1 MAMGVGLL
9 CGRIRVEEKGILAAL
24 SGAGI
29 PGCSVSPEQPLPSG
43 VDLAE
48 GTAPSLVIDRYAD
61 RTAGPVL
68 LGLLAARGVATIDA
82 GLAARGNRV
91 ETALALQAAGLP
103 RPEME
108 VAIGEEAALAIVST
122 SATPMTL
129 LPLTPG
135 SAGITLW
142 DADTAEAVLEHRSVL
157 GGASE
162 NVFVLQRGAPA
173 PADRVTMTVVGG
185 VVVGVETQ
193 GERSVWPE
201 AMALAVQAARVLRA
215 GLVGVE
221 LTHTAAGWVI
231 WDIVPV
237 PDFRA
242 AIPVGCAS
250 VAAAITDLASHRLGE
265 QAPRLMPLATR
276 ALRQVPAGGLVDAL
290 AAHV

>member
-1 MAMGVGLL
+1 MATGVGLL
-9 CGRIRVEEKGILAAL
+9 CSRVRVEEKGILAAL
-24 SGAGI
+24 TGAGV
-29 PGCSVSPEQPLPSG
+29 PGCTVPPDQPLPSPAG
-43 VDLAE
+43 LAD
-48 GTAPSLVIDRYAD
+48 GTAPGVVIN
-61 RTAGPVL
+61 RTAAPVV
-68 LGLLAARGVATIDA
+68 LGLLGARGVPTLDA

-103 RPEME
+103 RPEMQ
-108 VAIGEEAALAIVST
+108 VAIGEDAALAIVSA

-162 NVFVLQRGAPA
+162 NVFVLQQGAPA
-173 PADRVTMTVVGG
+173 TADRVTMTVVGG
-185 VVVGVETQ
+185 VVVGVETP

-250 VAAAITDLASHRLGE
+250 VAAAIADLASQRLGE
-265 QAPRLMPLATR
+265 QAPRLVPFELP
-276 ALRQVPAGGLVDAL
+276 ALQWVPAGGVVDEI

>member
-1 MAMGVGLL
+1 MATGVGLL
-9 CGRIRVEEKGILAAL
+9 CSRVRVEEKGILAAL
-24 SGAGI
+24 TSRGV
-29 PGCSVSPEQPLPSG
+29 PGCTVPPDQPLPSPAG
-43 VDLAE
+43 LAD
-48 GTAPSLVIDRYAD
+48 GTAPGVVIDRNAN
-61 RTAGPVL
+61 RTVAPVL
-68 LGLLAARGVATIDA
+68 LGLLSARGVPMIDA
-82 GLAARGNRV
+82 GLAARGSRV
-91 ETALALQAAGLP
+91 DTALALQAAGLP
-103 RPEME
+103 RPEMQ
-108 VAIGEEAALAIVST
+108 VAIGEDAALAIVSA

-162 NVFVLQRGAPA
+162 NVFVLQQGAPA
-173 PADRVTMTVVGG
+173 TADRVTMTVVGG
-185 VVVGVETQ
+185 VVAGVETP

-201 AMALAVQAARVLRA
+201 AMALAAQAARVLRA

-250 VAAAITDLASHRLGE
+250 VAAAIADLASQRLGD
-265 QAPRLMPLATR
+265 QAPRLVPFEIPSFHR
-276 ALRQVPAGGLVDAL
+276 VPAGGVVDEL